1 VAKPELLIEAS
12 AVFDDVHVTPLV
24 SVFVEPLLY
33 WPVAVN
39 RTEPWIE
46 MPAVAGVTAID
57 VNVAVPPLETFK
69 FAVALTPL
77 IEAVITAVP
86 LATPVAV
93 PALDWPAVWTVASE
107 VFEDVQLTE
116 LVRFCVEPSL

>member
-1 VAKPELLIEAS
+1 MPSEAVPLPPVRVAVMVTVPPAIPVAKPELLIVAS

-39 RTEPWIE
+39 CTEPWIE
-46 MPAVAGVTAID
+46 MPGGAGVTAID
-57 VNVAVPPLETFK
+57 VNVAVPPPLETFK

-86 LATPVAV
+86 
-93 PALDWPAVWTVASE
+93 
-107 VFEDVQLTE
+107 
-116 LVRFCVEPSL
+116 